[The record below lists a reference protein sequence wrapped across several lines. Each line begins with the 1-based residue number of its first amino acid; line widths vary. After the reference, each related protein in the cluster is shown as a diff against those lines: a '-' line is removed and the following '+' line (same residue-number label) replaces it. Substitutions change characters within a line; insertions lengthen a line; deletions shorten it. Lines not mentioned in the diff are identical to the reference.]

1 MEFQRKMDT
10 NVQELFDK
18 LEAKEDSI
26 SVKALPSRG
35 FFSIQ
40 SKIFSMP
47 DWFYKWSIIFGLI
60 RLPLYGFYLVASLWF
75 YLMKKR
81 SIMWFYMAVELVI
94 VFTLLKAFILMLTET
109 FFGYTFVAESLF
121 MLVVNIV
128 LILVFALS
136 DKQVFVTSNV

>member
-1 MEFQRKMDT
+1 
-10 NVQELFDK
+10 
-18 LEAKEDSI
+18 
-26 SVKALPSRG
+26 
-35 FFSIQ
+35 
-40 SKIFSMP
+40 
-47 DWFYKWSIIFGLI
+47 
-60 RLPLYGFYLVASLWF
+60 
-75 YLMKKR
+75 MKKR
-81 SIMWFYMAVELVI
+81 SIMWFYMAVGLVI